1 MTAPQPHAP
10 MPPLPG
16 RRPDDDSVAGEEDPG
31 ASLEVLTPRPPPSAT
46 DAADPSAPE
55 SGGAQPRKD

>member
-1 MTAPQPHAP
+1 